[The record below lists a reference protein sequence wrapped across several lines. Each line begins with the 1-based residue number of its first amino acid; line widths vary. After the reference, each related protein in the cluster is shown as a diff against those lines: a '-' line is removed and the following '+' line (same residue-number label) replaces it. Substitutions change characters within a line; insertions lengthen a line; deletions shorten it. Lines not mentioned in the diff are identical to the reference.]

1 MAKKSK
7 KKIMKIVKLQIPGG
21 QASPAPPVGPALG
34 QLQVSTMDFCKQ
46 FNAATQ
52 KMTGTIVPVVITV
65 YADKSFTFVTKTT
78 PAAELLRKA
87 AKIAKGSGE
96 PNKEKVGKVT
106 LAQIQ
111 EIAKAKME
119 DLNAFNLDAAVEMVK
134 GTARSM
140 GIIVED

>member
-46 FNAATQ
+46 FNAVTQ

-65 YADKSFTFVTKTT
+65 
-78 PAAELLRKA
+78 
-87 AKIAKGSGE
+87 
-96 PNKEKVGKVT
+96 
-106 LAQIQ
+106 
-111 EIAKAKME
+111 
-119 DLNAFNLDAAVEMVK
+119 
-134 GTARSM
+134 
-140 GIIVED
+140 